1 MIVPNIWKNMM
12 RIDESKLGVNRSRW
26 KWTCLGYRLSPL
38 GHSFPGPHLWPQ
50 NAPPW
55 QATITA
61 DSNGMNAVR
70 VCKLWRDPKLAASG
84 VLFRNTQAQNLGAV
98 SQSQKQH
105 VKP

>member
-1 MIVPNIWKNMM
+1 MKASWVPTVPDGNGPAW
-12 RIDESKLGVNRSRW
+12 DTGSVS
-26 KWTCLGYRLSPL
+26 TL

-98 SQSQKQH
+98 
-105 VKP
+105 